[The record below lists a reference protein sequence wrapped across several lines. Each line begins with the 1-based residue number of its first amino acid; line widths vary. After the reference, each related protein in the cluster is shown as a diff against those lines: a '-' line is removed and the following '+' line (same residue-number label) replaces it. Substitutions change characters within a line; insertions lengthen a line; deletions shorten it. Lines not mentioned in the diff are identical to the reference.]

1 MGLSIIALG
10 AGGIKPCVSAHVGDQ
25 FGVINQYLLPK
36 VYGGFYFSIY
46 FGSFFSSLLT
56 PAILNG
62 QGKFGDWVPAE
73 HRTQFA
79 FGLPGLLMLIATIVI
94 WNGRR
99 N

>member
-1 MGLSIIALG
+1 MGLSLIALG

-25 FGVINQYLLPK
+25 FGEKNQYLLPK
-36 VYGGFYFSIY
+36 VYGWIYFSIN
-46 FGSFFSSLLT
+46 FGSFFSTLLP

-73 HRTQFA
+73 QRTQFA